1 MGRVF
6 HERANSGRHDTM
18 AKLSESNTL
27 ELRIAFHNAV
37 ARFQDWT
44 ADVAEPS
51 VKLHGRF
58 CAISEVCEEVA
69 NLSDP
74 LPESILSILY
84 KATHAGD
91 DILALKMDETYRGA
105 GRHLLWLIAKRKD
118 EIGGGK
124 HCDRN
129 DAAQRSAHSMT
140 IDLSRDEIWFL
151 KALRAAG
158 ERGRIVSAPTSR
170 AGLAHLVEVQ
180 YVTEHPQSERKTL
193 YIITD
198 RGRQALAN
206 EPQ

>member
-1 MGRVF
+1 MV
-6 HERANSGRHDTM
+6 
-18 AKLSESNTL
+18 KLSESNTL
-27 ELRIAFHNAV
+27 ELRIAFHNPV

-44 ADVAEPS
+44 ADVAEPR
-51 VKLHGRF
+51 VKLCGKF
-58 CAISEVCEEVA
+58 CLISEVCEEVA
-69 NLSDP
+69 SLSNP
-74 LPESILSILY
+74 LPESILSILHRN
-84 KATHAGD
+84 THAGD
-91 DILALKMDETYRGA
+91 DALALKIDETYRGA
-105 GRHLLWLIAKRKD
+105 GRHLLRLIAKRKD
-118 EIGGGK
+118 EISGGK

-129 DAAQRSAHSMT
+129 HAQRSSHLLT
-140 IDLSRDEIWFL
+140 IDLTRDEIWFL

-158 ERGRIVSAPTSR
+158 ERGRIVSAPASR